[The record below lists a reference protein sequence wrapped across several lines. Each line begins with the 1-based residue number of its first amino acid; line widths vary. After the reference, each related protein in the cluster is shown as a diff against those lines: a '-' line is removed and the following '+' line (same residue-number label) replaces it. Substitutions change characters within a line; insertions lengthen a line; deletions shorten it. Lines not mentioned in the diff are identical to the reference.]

1 MTIFLACSGKAC
13 QYHRTHC
20 PICQPCRH
28 LHYLFPTQPAR
39 GAFLW
44 RHHFQLKKRTIIPFK
59 NFCLTTAARG
69 MGAFQPRTQHGPPEF
84 LQEMPICFLATLSS
98 GLLPP
103 SRFVC
108 NHVGDPGD
116 EKTNRYIRKVSLGY
130 SYWIAVQ
137 FGCAL
142 GLCRSYWMYLKFTV
156 SIRSSRRLCSLSGM
170 SKEVVNPD

>member
-1 MTIFLACSGKAC
+1 MPAVAMQTS
-13 QYHRTHC
+13 
-20 PICQPCRH
+20 P
-28 LHYLFPTQPAR
+28 LFPTQPAR

-69 MGAFQPRTQHGPPEF
+69 MGAVQPRTQHGPLEF
-84 LQEMPICFLATLSS
+84 LLEMPICFLATLSS

-108 NHVGDPGD
+108 NPVGDLGD
-116 EKTNRYIRKVSLGY
+116 EKTIGISEKWVWG
-130 SYWIAVQ
+130 IAIGWLSTWGALLAFVDRI
-137 FGCAL
+137 GCT
-142 GLCRSYWMYLKFTV
+142 YLEFTV
-156 SIRSSRRLCSLSGM
+156 SIRSSQRLWKCGMTNLCSLSGM